1 MFRPP
6 VYCGGS
12 GKAGEPWKTALL
24 QRYLSRF
31 LSLYSVDAS
40 DMGLMRAQHAAYA
53 RRIPFLYFILVTNS
67 LASAWTFARYAP
79 PALSI
84 GIPAMLFG
92 ICLWRAIWFWRT
104 RNVVYSD
111 AELLRQVKRIVRLAS
126 ILTLGFTIWGL
137 SLFHYGDGYAKGQMI
152 FCMALNV
159 LTCAFCLMHLRAA
172 ALAIMTVAD
181 IPFATFFFFE
191 GHETYRAIAVNLVMV
206 SVAMV
211 AVLMAYNR
219 DFVRLVGS
227 RAEMRRLSDENFR
240 IANIDALTELPNRR
254 WFFANLEEFHRQA
267 VQRRTRFAVGI
278 IDLDGFKPVNDTYG
292 HATGDRLLVEVG
304 QRLRGLRDAGGAA
317 GSCMTVARLGGDEFA
332 VLVSGDVSDETLKAL
347 GRRIRDTLRLPY
359 NIGAAS
365 AQIGCS
371 MGVAIYPDHGD
382 TFETV
387 FERADYALYFAKR
400 QLRGETVLFSAE
412 HQARIRDDS
421 VIENAL
427 QSADIERE
435 FSLVFQPVLDVRQNR
450 VASFEALARWD
461 SPTLGPVSPAVFIPA
476 AERTGL
482 ILSLTRS
489 LLAKALKQAAQW
501 PEDIRLAFN
510 LSAHDLCSPE
520 SILAIIAAVNTSK
533 VSARRIDFEITE
545 TAMARDFGAARAGV
559 DALKALG
566 AGISLDDFG
575 TGFSSLSHVHSL
587 PLDTLKV
594 DRSFIQDICDNP
606 ASFKIVKSLAALC
619 ADMDLTCVV
628 EGVETA
634 EQLALLRT
642 LNCDRVQ
649 GYHFARPMKPE
660 AIADYLAAGAGRAVA

>member
-6 VYCGGS
+6 VYYDGS
-12 GKAGEPWKTALL
+12 GKSGEPWKTALL

-31 LSLYSVDAS
+31 LSLYRIDAG
-40 DMGLMRAQHAAYA
+40 DMALMRAQYTAYA
-53 RRIPFLYFILVTNS
+53 RRIPFLYFILVSNS
-67 LASAWTFARYAP
+67 LASAWTFTRYAP
-79 PALSI
+79 LLLSV
-84 GIPAMLFG
+84 GVPMVLFAV
-92 ICLWRAIWFWRT
+92 CVWRGIWFWRT
-104 RNVVYSD
+104 RDVSYSD
-111 AELLRQVKRIVRLAS
+111 AELLRQVRRIVTLS
-126 ILTLGFTIWGL
+126 GILTLGFTAWGL
-137 SLFHYGDGYAKGQMI
+137 MMFHYGDDNARGQMI

-159 LTCAFCLMHLRAA
+159 ITCAFCMMHLRAA
-172 ALAIMTVAD
+172 ALTIITFAD
-181 IPFATFFFFE
+181 LPFALFFFFE
-191 GHETYRAIAVNLVMV
+191 GHETYRAIAINLVLV

-267 VQRRTRFAVGI
+267 VQRKTRFAVGI
-278 IDLDGFKPVNDTYG
+278 LDLDGFKPVNDTYG

-304 QRLRGLRDAGGAA
+304 RRLRSLRDTGGCQ
-317 GSCMTVARLGGDEFA
+317 GSVMTVARLGGDEFA
-332 VLVSGDVSDETLKAL
+332 ILVSGDVSDATLKEL
-347 GRRIRDTLRLPY
+347 GRRLRDTLRLPY
-359 NIGAAS
+359 NIGAAQ

-382 TFETV
+382 TPETV

-435 FSLVFQPVLDVRQNR
+435 FSLVFQPVIDVREGR
-450 VASFEALARWD
+450 VSAFEALARWQ
-461 SPTLGPVSPAVFIPA
+461 SPGLGAISPAVFIPA

-482 ILSLTRS
+482 ILGLTRS
-489 LLAKALKQAAQW
+489 LLAKALKQAAEW

-520 SILAIIAAVNTSK
+520 SILAIIAAVNASK

-559 DALKALG
+559 DTLKALG

-606 ASFKIVKSLAALC
+606 ASFKIVKSLATLC
-619 ADMDLTCVV
+619 ADMDLKCVV

-634 EQLALLRT
+634 EQLALLKT

-660 AIADYLAAGAGRAVA
+660 AIAEYLGSGKGKAVA

>member
-1 MFRPP
+1 M
-6 VYCGGS
+6 
-12 GKAGEPWKTALL
+12 LH
-24 QRYLSRF
+24 RYLSRF
-31 LSLYSVDAS
+31 LNLYRVDAG
-40 DMGLMRAQHAAYA
+40 DMALMRAQHAAYA

-67 LASAWTFARYAP
+67 LASAWTFVRFAP
-79 PALSI
+79 PLLSI
-84 GIPAMLFG
+84 GVPLVLFG
-92 ICLWRAIWFWRT
+92 VCVWRGIWFWRT
-104 RNVVYSD
+104 RDVAYSD
-111 AELLRQVKRIVRLAS
+111 AELLRQVKRIVALAGV
-126 ILTLGFTIWGL
+126 LTLGFTAWGL
-137 SLFHYGDGYAKGQMI
+137 AMFHYGDDYARGQMI

-159 LTCAFCLMHLRAA
+159 ITCAFCLMHLRAA
-172 ALAIMTVAD
+172 ALSIITFAD
-181 IPFATFFFFE
+181 IPFSIFFFFE
-191 GHETYRAIAVNLVMV
+191 GHETYRAIAINLVLV
-206 SVAMV
+206 SAAMV

-240 IANIDALTELPNRR
+240 IANIDSLTDLPNRR

-267 VQRRTRFAVGI
+267 AARKTRFAVGI

-304 QRLRGLRDAGGAA
+304 KRLRELRDGGAA

-332 VLVSGDVSDETLKAL
+332 VLVSGDVSDDALKII
-347 GRRIRDTLRLPY
+347 GRRIHERLRLPY

-371 MGVAIYPDHGD
+371 MGFAIYPDHGD

-412 HQARIRDDS
+412 HQARIRDDN

-427 QSADIERE
+427 QAADIERE
-435 FSLVFQPVLDVRQNR
+435 FSLVFQPVLDVGQGR
-450 VASFEALARWD
+450 VVGFEALARWD
-461 SPTLGPVSPAVFIPA
+461 SPSLGPVSPAVFIPA

-489 LLAKALKQAAQW
+489 LLIKALKEAARW
-501 PEDIRLAFN
+501 PEDIGLAFN

-520 SILAIIAAVNTSK
+520 SILAIIAAVNASG
-533 VSARRIDFEITE
+533 VPARRIDFEITE
-545 TAMARDFGAARAGV
+545 TATARDFAAARMGV
-559 DALKALG
+559 DTLKALG

-606 ASFKIVKSLAALC
+606 ASVKIVKSLANLC
-619 ADMDLTCVV
+619 ADMGLTCVV

-660 AIADYLAAGAGRAVA
+660 AIAEYLAAGAGRAVA

>member
-1 MFRPP
+1 M
-6 VYCGGS
+6 
-12 GKAGEPWKTALL
+12 A
-24 QRYLSRF
+24 
-31 LSLYSVDAS
+31 
-40 DMGLMRAQHAAYA
+40 LMRAQHAAYA

-67 LASAWTFARYAP
+67 LASAWTFTHYAP
-79 PALSI
+79 PLLSVGVPLI
-84 GIPAMLFG
+84 LFG
-92 ICLWRAIWFWRT
+92 VCVWRGVWFWRT
-104 RNVVYSD
+104 RDLSYSD
-111 AELLRQVKRIVRLAS
+111 AELLRQVKRIVTLAAL
-126 ILTLGFTIWGL
+126 LTLGFTAWGL
-137 SLFHYGDGYAKGQMI
+137 VMFHYGDDNARGQMI

-159 LTCAFCLMHLRAA
+159 IACAFCLMHLRAA
-172 ALAIMTVAD
+172 ALTIITFAD
-181 IPFATFFFFE
+181 IPFAIFFFFE
-191 GHETYRAIAVNLVMV
+191 GHETYRAIAVNLVLV
-206 SVAMV
+206 SAAMV

-254 WFFANLEEFHRQA
+254 WFFANLAEFHKQA
-267 VQRRTRFAVGI
+267 AARKTRFAVGI

-304 QRLRGLRDAGGAA
+304 QRLRGLRDAGGA
-317 GSCMTVARLGGDEFA
+317 GDGQKSCMTVARLGGDEFA
-332 VLVSGDVSDETLKAL
+332 ILVSGDVSDETLKAL

-359 NIGAAS
+359 NISAAS

-382 TFETV
+382 TPETV

-450 VASFEALARWD
+450 VVAFEALARWEN
-461 SPTLGPVSPAVFIPA
+461 PTLGAVSPAVFIPA

-489 LLAKALKQAAQW
+489 LLVKALKQAAQW
-501 PEDIRLAFN
+501 PQDIRLAFN

-520 SILAIIAAVNTSK
+520 SILAIIAAVNASK

-545 TAMARDFGAARAGV
+545 TAMARDFAAARAGV

-606 ASFKIVKSLAALC
+606 ASFKIVKSLATLC
-619 ADMDLTCVV
+619 ADMGLNCVV

-634 EQLALLRT
+634 EQLALLKT

-649 GYHFARPMKPE
+649 GYYFARPMKPE
-660 AIADYLAAGAGRAVA
+660 AIADYLGSKIKRAG